1 MPADFT
7 HLHLHTLY
15 SLLDGA
21 IRLPDLMASC
31 ARTGMKSVAVT
42 DHGNMFGV
50 VNFYQE
56 AKKAGVKPIIGFEA
70 YVAGEKGMTNKEQ
83 RIGNHLVLL
92 AMNDAGYRNLRYL
105 STKAFQEGFY
115 YDPRVDKPLLRAHNE
130 GIIALTACMAGAVPK
145 AIRRG
150 DMDEAR
156 RETRELKEIFGN
168 RLYLEVQ
175 SNALKEQLPVNHGLC
190 ELSKDLQI
198 SLVATAD
205 SHYVKREDAKAHE
218 VLMAIASGRTFD
230 DPRRL
235 RHETEE
241 LYIKGPEEMA
251 SAAEATTGVGAEW
264 RGGGRKPS
272 LTPPRVHAAVGI
284 AGEHPTTLPR

>member
-21 IRLPDLMASC
+21 IRLPDLMKYC
-31 ARTGMKSVAVT
+31 AATGMKSVAVT

-56 AKKAGVKPIIGFEA
+56 AKKHGIKPVIGFEA
-70 YVAGEKGMTNKEQ
+70 YVAGERGMGDKTQ
-83 RIGNHLVLL
+83 RVGNHLVLL
-92 AMNDAGYRNLRYL
+92 AQDDVGYRNLRYL
-105 STKAFQEGFY
+105 SSKAFTDGFY
-115 YDPRVDKPLLRAHNE
+115 YDPRVDKPLLKAHSE
-130 GIIALTACMAGAVPK
+130 GLIALTACMAGAVPR
-145 AIRRG
+145 AVRRG

-156 RETRELKEIFGN
+156 REVRDLKSIFGE
-168 RLYLEVQ
+168 RLYLEIQ
-175 SNALKEQLPVNHGLC
+175 SNALKEQLPVNHGICALAR
-190 ELSKDLQI
+190 EEGLP
-198 SLVATAD
+198 LVATAD
-205 SHYVKREDAKAHE
+205 SHYVRREDAKAHE
-218 VLMAIASGRTFD
+218 ILMAIASGRTFD

-251 SAAEATTGVGAEW
+251 SAAEGTTGVGAEW
-264 RGGGRKPS
+264 REAVHNSS
-272 LTPPRVHAAVGI
+272 LI
-284 AGEHPTTLPR
+284 AGRCNVELDLVGKHLPKFQ